1 VRRLLAPQGEI
12 IRSAWVTEFDDPSY
26 LGYLSTESG
35 RFFSLDA
42 RHGQC
47 AELPIERFFPRREA
61 IMIFG
66 NLFDQTVRIIDGSSV
81 HYMAISS
88 DTPYRQLR
96 TYRLGG
102 PSCRAGAGARRP
114 APCRLTFTSGD
125 SAYIYPRLLMGWSW
139 HCIPLCLLLAAGI
152 AMLARRE
159 SRSRFILKVLGV
171 LVFGL
176 FLAVPLLLWR
186 R

>member
-1 VRRLLAPQGEI
+1 
-12 IRSAWVTEFDDPSY
+12 
-26 LGYLSTESG
+26 
-35 RFFSLDA
+35 
-42 RHGQC
+42 
-47 AELPIERFFPRREA
+47 
-61 IMIFG
+61 MIFG

-96 TYRLGG
+96 TYRLEV
-102 PSCRAGAGARRP
+102 PSDRADAVARWLFP
-114 APCRLTFTSGD
+114 FELTFTSGD